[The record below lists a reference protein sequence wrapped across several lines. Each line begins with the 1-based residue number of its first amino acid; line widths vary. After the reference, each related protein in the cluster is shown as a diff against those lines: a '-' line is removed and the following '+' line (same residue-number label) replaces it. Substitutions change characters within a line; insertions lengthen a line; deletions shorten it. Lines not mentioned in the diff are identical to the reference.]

1 MYYKPCLAL
10 AFNFFAAS
18 PADAFDADANLNFD
32 LRPI

>member
-18 PADAFDADANLNFD
+18 PADAFDANVNLYFD
-32 LRPI
+32 LGPI